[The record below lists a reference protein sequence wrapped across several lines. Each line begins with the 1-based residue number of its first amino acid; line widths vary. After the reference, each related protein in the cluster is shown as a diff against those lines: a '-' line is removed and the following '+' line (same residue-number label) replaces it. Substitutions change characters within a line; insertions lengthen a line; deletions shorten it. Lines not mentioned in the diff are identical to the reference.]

1 MRKLKIL
8 GLLVVGGI
16 LLFVGAG
23 PVVATD
29 GEVEAAPRS
38 FKAEFLHDNRD
49 GRVDG
54 SFFCMPEDAK
64 LIAAEMRDHRSHGHS
79 VQVRMLPRRNCD

>member
-1 MRKLKIL
+1 MRKPKIL

-29 GEVEAAPRS
+29 GEVEAAPKR
-38 FKAEFLHDNRD
+38 FKAEFLHDD
-49 GRVDG
+49 GAGTVEG
-54 SFFCMPEDAK
+54 TFFCMPEDAK
-64 LIAAEMRDHRSHGHS
+64 LIAEVTRDHRSHGHS
-79 VQVRMLPRRNCD
+79 VQVRALPRFECF